1 MGTVL
6 AFRIFA
12 GSQFM
17 FSRQEG
23 EVLKMDLYILSFC
36 IPIFAGRR
44 FVGTVFLLWGVEFY
58 GEMISNFVVGQF
70 VGKELSYR
78 NRDQIR

>member
-23 EVLKMDLYILSFC
+23 EVHIKNGFVHFEFLYFQ
-36 IPIFAGRR
+36 
-44 FVGTVFLLWGVEFY
+44 FLQEDALWGQFSCY
-58 GEMISNFVVGQF
+58 GELNFTG
-70 VGKELSYR
+70 R
-78 NRDQIR
+78 